1 MTVTPNIYGASG
13 RRSTGM
19 SPRPR
24 GYKADRG
31 ALSYAKIEGIA
42 ARVRR
47 VLAPDVPLSE
57 ALPGLELFENLEA
70 FGVRTPTGKISLS
83 YGVLD
88 LPAGVE
94 AETRYFEDNNCIVVG
109 LSATTYKHLERGQ
122 GRARHTLNHEVGH
135 AVLHAEQLKRMS
147 TLPHA
152 AAALARA
159 QEHRFCEDTEWQ
171 ADAFAAA
178 LEMPARGL
186 LALESRYG
194 NLSSSLVS
202 SMMQV
207 SVEAAVNRLN
217 TFGTRRAALLN
228 SN

>member
-1 MTVTPNIYGASG
+1 MSVTPHTYGARS

-19 SPRPR
+19 YARPR

-31 ALSYAKIEGIA
+31 ALSYAKIERIA

-47 VLAPDVPLSE
+47 VLAPDIPLND
-57 ALPGLELFENLEA
+57 ALPGLELFENLEE
-70 FGVRTPTGKISLS
+70 FGVRTRVSRISLS

-94 AETRYFEDNNCIVVG
+94 AETRYHGDKNCIVVG
-109 LSATTYKHLERGQ
+109 LSANTYQHLERGQ

-135 AVLHAEQLKRMS
+135 AVLHAEQLKRIS

-152 AAALARA
+152 AAALDRA
-159 QEHRFCEDTEWQ
+159 QDHRFCEDTEWQ

-186 LALESRYG
+186 LALEGRYG
-194 NLSSSLVS
+194 NLSAGLVS

-217 TFGTRRAALLN
+217 TFGTRRVALLN